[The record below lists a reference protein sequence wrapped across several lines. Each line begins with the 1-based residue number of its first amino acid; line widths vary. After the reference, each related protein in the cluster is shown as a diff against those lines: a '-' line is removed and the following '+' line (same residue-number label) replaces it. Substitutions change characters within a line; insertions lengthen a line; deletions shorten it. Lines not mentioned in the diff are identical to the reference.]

1 MKICVSSILFLLY
14 YVTELG
20 ASSCHHQ
27 FCIIGAGPGGLQLGY
42 FFQQAGSDYVIFEKN
57 DTAGSFYLHYPRH
70 RTLISVNKRF
80 TGTSNHEF
88 NLRHDWNSLLSH
100 DRTLELRHYTKEY
113 FPGADV
119 YVQYL
124 KDYASKLNLNIEY
137 RTEVLKIEKGDKFEL
152 AVLRSGSDRGM
163 CTCDAVVV
171 STGIWVPVV
180 PNLLG
185 AELMEGYESM
195 SVDPE
200 DFDGQ
205 TVLILGK
212 GNAGFETA
220 QNLVGSAAYIHMLSR
235 SRVRQ
240 AYQTHYVGDLRAI
253 NNQLVDTYQLKS
265 LDGFLESEVEAS
277 SAYNISLNRNKEGK
291 IQFNLPEELLDRD
304 NVVFPEYD
312 RIIRCIGFKFD
323 FSIFGE
329 TTEQLTANSG
339 KYPGITAGFQSITTP
354 GLYVAGAASHAVD
367 YRRSAGGFIHGFRY
381 NSRALHKHL
390 EWKYN
395 GVKWPSLTIDAVDLT
410 DHIVK
415 RINEASGLYQMFGV
429 LADVALIR
437 DDYTAVY
444 LEDVPIGTIPYGEEY
459 TGHEWSSFIL
469 INFEYGKDFSGPGKD
484 TLRGKVERYS
494 ERANRSNFLH
504 PVLYHFKNVSSMY
517 ADDISGNIFGADTV
531 YHVLEDFLTNWHARQ
546 SHVLP
551 MRRFVESIFQQDL
564 RQFSSET
571 CFKFLFHYGNYLPLS
586 CKEHLQGGSV
596 I

>member
-1 MKICVSSILFLLY
+1 
-14 YVTELG
+14 
-20 ASSCHHQ
+20 
-27 FCIIGAGPGGLQLGY
+27 
-42 FFQQAGSDYVIFEKN
+42 
-57 DTAGSFYLHYPRH
+57 
-70 RTLISVNKRF
+70 
-80 TGTSNHEF
+80 
-88 NLRHDWNSLLSH
+88 
-100 DRTLELRHYTKEY
+100 LRHYTEDY

-119 YVQYL
+119 YVRYL
-124 KDYASKLNLNIEY
+124 EDYASKLNLNIQYE
-137 RTEVLKIEKGDKFEL
+137 TEIVNIEKNEHFEL
-152 AVLRSGSDRGM
+152 LDANGETY
-163 CTCDAVVV
+163 TCEVVIV
-171 STGIWVPVV
+171 STGLWVPNA
-180 PNLLG
+180 P
-185 AELMEGYESM
+185 EFEGSQYTERYEDVSI
-195 SVDPE
+195 DPS
-200 DFDGQ
+200 DFEGQ
-205 TVLILGK
+205 RILIVGQ

-220 QNLVGSAAYIHMLSR
+220 QNLVGSAAYIHVVGR
-235 SRVRQ
+235 SKRVRL

-265 LDGFLESEVEAS
+265 LDGFTKLSLGGKRDKFYIKRRDDGRLEIVPR
-277 SAYNISLNRNKEGK
+277 ISGL
-291 IQFNLPEELLDRD
+291 RD
-304 NVVFPEYD
+304 NIGPLIYD
-312 RIIRCIGFKFD
+312 RIIQCTGFKFD
-323 FSIFGE
+323 FSIFGGSAK
-329 TTEQLTANSG
+329 QGTAFRG
-339 KYPGITAGFQSITTP
+339 KYPSMTEGFQSKQTP
-354 GLYVAGAASHAVD
+354 DLYFSGTAMHYVD

-586 CKEHLQGGSV
+586 CKEHLQALFKNIAS
-596 I
+596 IPFEF